1 LGRLAPGIAERVGYS
16 VEGLLA
22 VVATVGRKEQGKK
35 KEEFISRGVMFAF
48 QDIREK
54 LA

>member
-1 LGRLAPGIAERVGYS
+1 MVAGCRSHSGKER
-16 VEGLLA
+16 
-22 VVATVGRKEQGKK
+22 TRKEKGKK
-35 KEEFISRGVMFAF
+35 TEEFISGGVMFAF

>member
-1 LGRLAPGIAERVGYS
+1 LGRLAPGITERVGYS

-35 KEEFISRGVMFAF
+35 KERKRRSLYLVE
-48 QDIREK
+48 
-54 LA
+54 